1 MKVSDLL
8 QQQQS
13 VYLQQSSM
21 RQFRHSLLN
30 RHRRC
35 LKHLGLFILNPP
47 LDLADEFWLFPEE
60 VRMIIVIIGLAS
72 LLGEAVHIELPD
84 IRMHVLVFEVG
95 RQDVA

>member
-1 MKVSDLL
+1 
-8 QQQQS
+8 
-13 VYLQQSSM
+13 M

-30 RHRRC
+30 RHSGC

-47 LDLADEFWLFPEE
+47 LHLADEFRLFPEE

-72 LLGEAVHIELPD
+72 LLGEAVHVELSD

-95 RQDVA
+95 RQDIA